1 VRVQRQIGGK
11 KGMADLISYA
21 KEQNVPLYFDGVSA
35 FAYRSG
41 ILRGFIPYRDAARFT
56 TREHVELY
64 PYSVVTFLP
73 AEYFDPYYLVR
84 PDYAREMA
92 GNLISALDELGA
104 CGVAFRDIGSL
115 LSADYNSKNTITREE
130 VKQMNLE
137 TIQQAQKAGQNVM
150 VKKGFDFVLPYVDL
164 VTDVDLNGTPYSIID
179 ECVPFYQMAIHG
191 MVDYT
196 GRPINLSG
204 DWQTELLLCAEYGA
218 GLSFT
223 FMEEDGRI
231 LQETDHSGYFGAHY
245 AAWAEDAAAM
255 INAYQ
260 QDMEGLNQ
268 QAIVDH
274 RILDSD
280 VTVTVYEDGTQ
291 VFVNYGSADYRT
303 GSQLV
308 PARSYLKVGRDQQ

>member
-1 VRVQRQIGGK
+1 VQRQIGGK

-21 KEQNVPLYFDGVSA
+21 KEKNVPLYFDGVSA

-73 AEYFDPYYLVR
+73 AEYFDPYYLVK
-84 PDYAREMA
+84 PEYASEKA
-92 GNLISALDELGA
+92 GNLIAALDEYGA
-104 CGVAFRDIGSL
+104 CGVAFRDIGGI
-115 LSADYNSKNTITREE
+115 LSGDYNPRNTTTREE
-130 VKQMNLE
+130 VKQMNLD
-137 TIQQAQKAGQNVM
+137 TIQQARDAGQSVM
-150 VKKGFDFVLPYVDL
+150 VKEGFDFVLPYVDL
-164 VTDVDLNGTPYSIID
+164 VTDVDLDGTPYSIID
-179 ECVPFYQMAIHG
+179 ESVPFYQMAIHG

-196 GRPINLSG
+196 GKPINLSA
-204 DWQTELLLCAEYGA
+204 DWQTELLRCAEYGA

-231 LQETDHSGYFGAHY
+231 LQETDHSGYYGAHY
-245 AAWAEDAAAM
+245 DAWAEDAIA
-255 INAYQ
+255 IISAYQ

-274 RILDSD
+274 DHPASD
-280 VTVTVYEDGTQ
+280 VSLTVYEDGTH
-291 VFVNYGSADYRT
+291 VYVNYGGADYRT
-303 GSQLV
+303 QTQRV
-308 PARSYLKVGRDQQ
+308 PARSYLVVGRDQQ